1 MGWRPLLRLLSC
13 IVYALITRNITWQRV
28 SPVPPVPAQMND
40 SLSMEEG
47 GSEANDGST
56 SDQGGRGVVDEL
68 DDGLARLND
77 LDLTWGFDLDAFL
90 EERAQQAPAA
100 GDAGDGTAE
109 TMGSSRGG
117 AVDAS
122 SAPVGRVETAE
133 TMGSSQGGAVDASSV
148 PAGRAE
154 SDPGEAP
161 ASDTNQGNGED
172 PPAVLSGRAAHEL
185 SSWGWLPATVRGRT
199 RAQSQ
204 RLEGEPAG
212 GQLRMRPEVADA
224 LLAAAYEWTMSRRT
238 LLKSTSW
245 TTEDALAL
253 MAGGPAADKKEEFSA
268 RAPSG
273 FPEHV
278 EPPPQSVADVERSQ
292 YRAAWQETMK
302 IELDGHKTT
311 GTYEAATP
319 PQGQKPW

>member
-1 MGWRPLLRLLSC
+1 MKHGPCCGRHPWVEDPVGWRPLLRLLSC
-13 IVYALITRNITWQRV
+13 IVYALIARNITWQRV

-161 ASDTNQGNGED
+161 ASDTDQGNGED
-172 PPAVLSGRAAHEL
+172 PPAVLSGRAAHKL

-253 MAGGPAADKKEEFSA
+253 MAGGPAADKKGELSA
-268 RAPSG
+268 RMPSG

-278 EPPPQSVADVERSQ
+278 EPPPQSVADVERS
-292 YRAAWQETMK
+292 
-302 IELDGHKTT
+302 
-311 GTYEAATP
+311 
-319 PQGQKPW
+319 